1 MEERRVGSHQAE
13 DQYQSPR
20 STGED
25 YRSGSGANRKP
36 TQSFEISHASP
47 YTEYQRGGVSRN
59 PDHFNNLRSENCV
72 PMYSNQSSP
81 RHRPVPK
88 HGKTPKFGVC
98 LCLACGP
105 MMAGAALFITLLLL
119 VAYLYSEFVLG
130 GVFSN
135 STTQAVVS
143 PRDPVDQAIAADAA
157 MAFAVY
163 SGAAGLVV
171 LLDVAIA
178 CTSCCQSSAPVV
190 EAGRKAAG
198 GVAAVAT
205 FAGLVDLGIL
215 GLGSYCTLLI
225 YRIEGIPPMDTS
237 NYEWGATVGIALAVG
252 SGVSLL
258 LHIVCSIMVGKHGR
272 EIQHEYNAHSYLTHI
287 ATEGQTAR
295 TD

>member
-59 PDHFNNLRSENCV
+59 PDHFNNVRLFAGEEMCALLCSMFVRLPVIAIGCWWHFARFNASRLFCFLPILRFIRAVCVRACVYLQLRSENCV

-143 PRDPVDQAIAADAA
+143 PRDPV
-157 MAFAVY
+157 
-163 SGAAGLVV
+163 GA
-171 LLDVAIA
+171 
-178 CTSCCQSSAPVV
+178 
-190 EAGRKAAG
+190 
-198 GVAAVAT
+198 
-205 FAGLVDLGIL
+205 
-215 GLGSYCTLLI
+215 
-225 YRIEGIPPMDTS
+225 
-237 NYEWGATVGIALAVG
+237 
-252 SGVSLL
+252 
-258 LHIVCSIMVGKHGR
+258 
-272 EIQHEYNAHSYLTHI
+272 
-287 ATEGQTAR
+287 
-295 TD
+295 